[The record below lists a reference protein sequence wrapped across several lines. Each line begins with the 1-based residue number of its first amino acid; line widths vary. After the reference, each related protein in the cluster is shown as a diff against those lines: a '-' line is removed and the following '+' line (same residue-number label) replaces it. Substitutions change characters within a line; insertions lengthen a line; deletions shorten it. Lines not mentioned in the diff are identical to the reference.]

1 MKKPSFLRKE
11 LTCCLDRVW
20 TFSLPSSIWRYS
32 CYLLSSESTSWTREA
47 HRFFFLLLCVQVR
60 QQRQSGPRQALGLQ
74 LRHGSGK
81 RQLWQGDA
89 CSSACQKKQPAGVWK
104 NFFTPSA
111 HFQRSCL
118 QRGRARTSCT
128 PSKSWR
134 RTWWSRT
141 TTWSA
146 PWWRNECWLCLEN
159 LPSSRSCT
167 PVSKQWLEFN
177 AWHQARYTRT
187 HVETVLTSSS
197 LCSRT
202 DYILWWSI

>member
-74 LRHGSGK
+74 LCHGSGK

-89 CSSACQKKQPAGVWK
+89 CSSACQKKQPAGGKIFSHLLLISKGHACREEGHGRVVRHQNPEEGRGDPGRRRGVHHGGETSVGSVWK
-104 NFFTPSA
+104 
-111 HFQRSCL
+111 
-118 QRGRARTSCT
+118 TS
-128 PSKSWR
+128 
-134 RTWWSRT
+134 
-141 TTWSA
+141 
-146 PWWRNECWLCLEN
+146 
-159 LPSSRSCT
+159 LPHAAALLF
-167 PVSKQWLEFN
+167 PN
-177 AWHQARYTRT
+177 NG
-187 HVETVLTSSS
+187 
-197 LCSRT
+197 
-202 DYILWWSI
+202 